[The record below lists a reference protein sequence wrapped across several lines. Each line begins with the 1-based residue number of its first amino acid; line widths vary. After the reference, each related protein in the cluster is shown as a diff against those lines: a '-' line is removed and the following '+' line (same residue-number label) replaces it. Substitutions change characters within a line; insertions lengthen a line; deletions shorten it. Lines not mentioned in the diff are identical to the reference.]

1 VQFEGLPQAI
11 HGHGSNRRF
20 SHVRAGY
27 LGCGALGK
35 EVVYQQLWDVLS
47 GKEPYGDF
55 KHLTAADRRA
65 IREILRVTKPGLPEY
80 WK

>member
-1 VQFEGLPQAI
+1 VIYNELFDGLPDA
-11 HGHGSNRRF
+11 
-20 SHVRAGY
+20 A
-27 LGCGALGK
+27 K
-35 EVVYQQLWDVLS
+35 DVVYQQLWDVLS